1 MLANVFQFDRISNAS
16 ETMREISRRALKM
29 IGAES
34 RINARRVS
42 RFGVKIEPADAPP
55 VARLTGQG
63 DGSPRLFNVRR
74 LDSAAKSRCAPVVPL
89 TTVRQST
96 PL

>member
-16 ETMREISRRALKM
+16 ETMREISKRAREALKM

-42 RFGVKIEPADAPP
+42 RFGVKFEPAE
-55 VARLTGQG
+55 G
-63 DGSPRLFNVRR
+63 
-74 LDSAAKSRCAPVVPL
+74 APVPAL
-89 TTVRQST
+89 SQSEVDGAPT
-96 PL
+96 PG